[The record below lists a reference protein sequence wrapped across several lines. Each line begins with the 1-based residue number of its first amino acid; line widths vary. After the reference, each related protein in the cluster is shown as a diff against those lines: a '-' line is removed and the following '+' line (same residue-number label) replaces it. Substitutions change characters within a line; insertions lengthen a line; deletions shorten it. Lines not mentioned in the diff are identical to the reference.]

1 MTHLFYQLTGL
12 HGVNSL
18 NVLLIAKYLVVV
30 TVTRF
35 KDATVR
41 QTPPHSCPI
50 SISIKPQSTPQLPPM
65 IKPLLPVMPPYP
77 SLLQSLAKELSF
89 NCQKLNLL
97 DVHVTVSWQMR
108 PWINVKQQ
116 VSLHQQ
122 QINVDGNLQHVTLTE
137 NAVSCSH
144 LKSSFV
150 LDG

>member
-35 KDATVR
+35 KVATVR

-50 SISIKPQSTPQLPPM
+50 SISIKPQSTPQLPQIM
-65 IKPLLPVMPPYP
+65 QLLLPVMPPYP
-77 SLLQSLAKELSF
+77 SLLQSSAKELSS

-122 QINVDGNLQHVTLTE
+122 QINVDGNLPHVTLTE

-144 LKSSFV
+144 LKASFV

>member
-18 NVLLIAKYLVVV
+18 NVLLIVKYLVVV

-35 KDATVR
+35 KDATVK
-41 QTPPHSCPI
+41 QTPPHSCPN
-50 SISIKPQSTPQLPPM
+50 SISIKPQSTPQLPP
-65 IKPLLPVMPPYP
+65 INQ
-77 SLLQSLAKELSF
+77 SLLQSLAKELSS

-116 VSLHQQ
+116 VSFHQQ
-122 QINVDGNLQHVTLTE
+122 QINVDGNLPHVTLTE
-137 NAVSCSH
+137 NAVSFSH
-144 LKSSFV
+144 LKSSFI